1 MSGPRDSPEDPLAAL
16 RDGDPELF
24 ERFVEERAATFH
36 GFFRRL
42 GARPGEAEDL
52 TQELFLRLVRH
63 ARRYHPRERL
73 EAFCFRIARNAWVDH
88 QRRRALRPVGES
100 DLGGP
105 EDEPSHASRAQAS
118 EPAQDPLEL
127 REEADRLLAA
137 LEHLP
142 ETHRAV
148 FELGLIQ
155 ERPYP
160 EVAEQLGIPVG
171 TVKSRMHHALKKLR
185 ALLDVPDPTPAAPK
199 AAPPQ

>member
-1 MSGPRDSPEDPLAAL
+1 MSGSWDYSDDPLASL

-63 ARRYHPRERL
+63 ARRYQPRERL

-105 EDEPSHASRAQAS
+105 EDAPSRASQAQAS
-118 EPAQDPLEL
+118 EPSQDPLEL

-160 EVAEQLGIPVG
+160 EIAEQLDIPVG

-185 ALLDVPDPTPAAPK
+185 ALLDVPDPATAASK
-199 AAPPQ
+199 AASPQ

>member
-1 MSGPRDSPEDPLAAL
+1 MSGPWDSPEDPLAAL
-16 RDGDPELF
+16 RDGDPEPF
-24 ERFVEERAATFH
+24 ERFVEARAAAFH
-36 GFFRRL
+36 GFYRRL
-42 GARPGEAEDL
+42 GARAGEAEDL

-63 ARRYHPRERL
+63 ARRYRPQERL

-88 QRRRALRPVGES
+88 QRRRALRPVREA
-100 DLGGP
+100 DLGDA
-105 EDEPSHASRAQAS
+105 EDAPRSTERAQAG
-118 EPAQDPLEL
+118 EAEQDPLEL

-160 EVAEQLGIPVG
+160 EIAELLGIPVG

-185 ALLDVPDPTPAAPK
+185 ALLDVAEPTPAAPK
-199 AAPPQ
+199 ATPPQ